1 MHSDI
6 WYDLA
11 IRELSELSDPATE
24 KLMEAAARTL
34 VATEA
39 EAPEGDAADEATPA
53 KPTTPVERPEVPS
66 RG

>member
-34 VATEA
+34 VAPEA

-53 KPTTPVERPEVPS
+53 KPIRSAARPEVPS

>member
-11 IRELSELSDPATE
+11 IRELSDLSDPATE
-24 KLMEAAARTL
+24 KLVEAAAESL
-34 VATEA
+34 PVPGVED
-39 EAPEGDAADEATPA
+39 EAPAEPQAVNAPQ
-53 KPTTPVERPEVPS
+53 KPH

>member
-1 MHSDI
+1 MHSYI

-24 KLMEAAARTL
+24 KLMEEAARTL
-34 VATEA
+34 VAPEA
-39 EAPEGDAADEATPA
+39 GAPDDDAADEATPA
-53 KPTTPVERPEVPS
+53 KPTTPAARPEVPS

>member
-11 IRELSELSDPATE
+11 IRELSDLSDPATE
-24 KLMEAAARTL
+24 KLMEAAAETL
-34 VATEA
+34 VAPEA
-39 EAPEGDAADEATPA
+39 NAPESDAADESTPA
-53 KPTTPVERPEVPS
+53 KPTAQAARPEAPS

>member
-11 IRELSELSDPATE
+11 IRELSDLSDPATE
-24 KLMEAAARTL
+24 KLMEAAAETL
-34 VATEA
+34 VAPEA
-39 EAPEGDAADEATPA
+39 EAPERDAADESTPA
-53 KPTTPVERPEVPS
+53 KPTAPAARPEAPS